1 MLFVQSE
8 LLEGV
13 VVEAPTDP
21 SNTDTNNS
29 FSESNKSRKR
39 ILLRFRIIESE
50 NSSVNETSK
59 ENSVALQSILQESVG
74 PKDGNSTIS
83 VIWNMRDNVKYVQN
97 LMGWIL
103 DLIESFKNILNW
115 TAPNKTYP
123 IYLALL
129 GIWLLTIVIPGIET
143 FLL

>member
-21 SNTDTNNS
+21 SNTDTNNL
-29 FSESNKSRKR
+29 FSESKSRKR